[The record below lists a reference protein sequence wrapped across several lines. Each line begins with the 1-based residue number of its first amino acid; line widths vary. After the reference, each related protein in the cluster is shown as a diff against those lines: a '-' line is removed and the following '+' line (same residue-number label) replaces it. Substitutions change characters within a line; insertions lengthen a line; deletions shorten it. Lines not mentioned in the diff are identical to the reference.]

1 MKKVFF
7 FSLLLLTGIA
17 ANAQS
22 EKYVKSMEKLI
33 QAMDTTWNTDRL
45 VELSNSFER
54 IADAE
59 KTQWLLYYYAA
70 LARVNAGYALGK
82 NNAAE
87 QTDPYANKAEEL
99 INKADALE
107 ANNSEI
113 YVVKKLINTL
123 KLIGDVMGR
132 YMTAG
137 AASAEALAKAKSLN
151 PENPRVYLQEGID
164 KMNTPPQFGGSVEE
178 GKKILEKSLE
188 KFKAFKPASS
198 IHPQWGESV
207 AQRFLSR

>member
-59 KTQWLLYYYAA
+59 KTQWLPYYYAA

-198 IHPQWGESV
+198 IHSSAVG
-207 AQRFLSR
+207 

>member
-1 MKKVFF
+1 MKKVFI
-7 FSLLLLTGIA
+7 FSLLLLTGIVV
-17 ANAQS
+17 NAQS

-33 QAMDTTWNTDRL
+33 QVMDTTWNTDKL

-54 IADAE
+54 IAEAE
-59 KTQWLLYYYAA
+59 KTQWLPYYYAA

-82 NNAAE
+82 NNAAD

-99 INKADALE
+99 INKADAIE

-113 YVVKKLINTL
+113 YIVKKLINTL

-164 KMNTPPQFGGSVEE
+164 KMNTPPQFGGSVED
-178 GKKILEKSLE
+178 GKKILQTSLE

-198 IHPQWGESV
+198 IHPHWGESM
-207 AQRFLSR
+207 AQRFLNR

>member
-17 ANAQS
+17 TNAQS

-33 QAMDTTWNTDRL
+33 QVMDTTWNTDKL

-59 KTQWLLYYYAA
+59 KTQWLPYYYAA

-178 GKKILEKSLE
+178 GKKMLEKSLE